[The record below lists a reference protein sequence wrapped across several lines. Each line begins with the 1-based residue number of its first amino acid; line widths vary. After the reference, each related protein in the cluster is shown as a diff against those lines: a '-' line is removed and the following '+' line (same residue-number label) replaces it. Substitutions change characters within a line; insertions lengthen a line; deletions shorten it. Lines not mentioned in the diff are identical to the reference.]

1 MLSGGA
7 SNAPLPREY
16 GRGGLFGVLTPQAN
30 PVAEPELRILL
41 PGDSAMLAGRLTSPA
56 PTLRRRLEEYRER
69 LEECIEQF
77 GTIRFDAVGVACT
90 GSSYE
95 TDPAQER
102 ERLRQIGARKGY
114 PVITAAEALEA
125 ALQSLKVSAVALVSP
140 YPAWLTDAC
149 RRHWEG
155 RGMRIT
161 AVLQLSAGGTQE
173 HRIYSLESAEILG
186 ALGSF
191 DTRGA
196 QALLLAGTGMASLRV
211 IRALEPA
218 LGVPVLSSNLCLAWA
233 LARTTAAVAP
243 GPESRL
249 FGGWAARLEG
259 S

>member
-1 MLSGGA
+1 MLSGRV
-7 SNAPLPREY
+7 SNAAPPREY
-16 GRGGLFGVLTPQAN
+16 GRAGLFGVLTPQAN

-41 PGDSAMLAGRLTSPA
+41 PSASAMLAARLTSAA
-56 PTLRRRLEEYRER
+56 PTLCRRLGEYRER
-69 LEECIEQF
+69 LEECLERF
-77 GTIRFDAVGVACT
+77 GAIAFDAVGVACT

-95 TDPAQER
+95 TDPEEER
-102 ERLRQIGARKGY
+102 ERMRQIGARKGY

-125 ALQSLKVSAVALVSP
+125 ALESLQVGAVALVSP
-140 YPAWLTDAC
+140 YPPWLTDAC
-149 RRHWEG
+149 RRHWER

-173 HRIYSLESAEILG
+173 HRIYGLESAELLG

-191 DTRGA
+191 DPRGA

-218 LGVPVLSSNLCLAWA
+218 LGIPVLSSNLCLAWA

-249 FGGWAARLEG
+249 FGGWAARLE
-259 S
+259 SS